1 MSPPGPK
8 PLDVDRMAD
17 GQADIDFMVSLADLP
32 RLRSRLQS
40 IGGTVSGHVHFSR
53 DSGFAVAELKMSG
66 TATLQ
71 CQRCMESMVV
81 PVDTGTRVALLSSEA
96 DAGRA
101 PDDLEPVLA
110 PGGQISVADL
120 VEEELMLYLPIV
132 PRHEGESE
140 CGIVQSVP
148 QVADE
153 GPATTQKPFAQLG
166 DLLKR

>member
-17 GQADIDFMVSLADLP
+17 GQADIDFTVSLADLP
-32 RLRSRLQS
+32 RLRSRFES
-40 IGGTVSGHVHFSR
+40 VGGAVSGHVHFSR
-53 DSGFAVAELKMSG
+53 DSGFAVAEIRMTG

-71 CQRCMESMVV
+71 CQRCMGSMVV
-81 PVDTGTRVALLSSEA
+81 PVDTGTRVALLSAEA
-96 DAGRA
+96 DAGRV

-110 PGGQISVADL
+110 PGGRISVDDL
-120 VEEELMLYLPIV
+120 VEEELMLFLPIV
-132 PRHEGESE
+132 PRHESETE
-140 CGIVQSVP
+140 CGVVESAP

-153 GPATTQKPFAQLG
+153 GPETTQKPFAQLA